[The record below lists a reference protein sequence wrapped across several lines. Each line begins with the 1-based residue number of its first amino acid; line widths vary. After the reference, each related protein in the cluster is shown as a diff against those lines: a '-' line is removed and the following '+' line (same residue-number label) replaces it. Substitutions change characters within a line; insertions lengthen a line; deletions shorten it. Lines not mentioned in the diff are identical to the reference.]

1 MPDILVDND
10 IVLKSCCY
18 GIDEPFL
25 DMLDSAEAKPLVL
38 AVARHVI
45 EGRIKRARS
54 LVDRERAR
62 ASFRR
67 SIGRLLEVEP
77 SAAELAMA
85 AEFEAVAQ
93 EQNLELDGGESQ
105 LLAMLIQRKLRLLL
119 TGDKRA
125 IVAIERIAG
134 DTLPGPSIACLE
146 QVMST
151 LLERIGLAALRER
164 ICSEPAVDR
173 ALSTCFACRSIVV
186 EAILVEEGL
195 RSYVGHLRKS
205 SSRTLL
211 EEDDLSVLTS

>member
-1 MPDILVDND
+1 
-10 IVLKSCCY
+10 
-18 GIDEPFL
+18 
-25 DMLDSAEAKPLVL
+25 
-38 AVARHVI
+38 
-45 EGRIKRARS
+45 
-54 LVDRERAR
+54 
-62 ASFRR
+62 
-67 SIGRLLEVEP
+67 
-77 SAAELAMA
+77 MA

>member
-1 MPDILVDND
+1 MPDVLIDND
-10 IVLKSCCY
+10 VVLKSSCY

-25 DMLDSAEAKPLVL
+25 DMMDAAEARPLVL
-38 AVARHVI
+38 AVARYVI
-45 EGRIKRARS
+45 EGRIGRDRS

-93 EQNLELDGGESQ
+93 KQNLELDGGESQ
-105 LLAMLIQRKLRLLL
+105 LLAMLIQRKLPLLL

-125 IVAIERIAG
+125 IVAIECIAG
-134 DTLPGPSIACLE
+134 DTLPRPSIACLE
-146 QVMST
+146 QVMTT
-151 LLERIGLAALRER
+151 LLDRIGLTALRER
-164 ICSEPAVDR
+164 VCSEPAVDR
-173 ALSTCFACRSIVV
+173 ALATCFACRSIVV
-186 EAILVEEGL
+186 EANSVEEGL

-211 EEDDLSVLTS
+211 KEDDLSVFIP